1 MWDII
6 LSVISVIGIL
16 FLVLLV
22 LLLFLTILV
31 LFYPITYGIQGI
43 KSSEETWLRVK
54 INWLFGLFRVR
65 YYYPEPGNIVVK
77 ILWKNIFVPGE
88 KNRKGSKTENKPE
101 NKSEEIVTKET
112 QETESV
118 QKSIG
123 EESKRTDE
131 TSEEKDEKAAEKAQS
146 GISGKIHKIKY
157 TIQKIYDKIKEIWEN
172 LSYYSELLREEDT
185 LGLWKHV
192 KLRLGKIWKSI
203 RPRHIRADILFGTGA
218 PDTTGYLLGVYG
230 MLSPSLGPKVNVTPD
245 FTQAILQGE
254 AEVSGH
260 VTTFG
265 LAVNGL
271 KLLLDKRLHLFL
283 KKLKRNDKTS
293 KQTKSNV

>member
-1 MWDII
+1 M
-6 LSVISVIGIL
+6 
-16 FLVLLV
+16 
-22 LLLFLTILV
+22 
-31 LFYPITYGIQGI
+31 
-43 KSSEETWLRVK
+43 
-54 INWLFGLFRVR
+54 
-65 YYYPEPGNIVVK
+65 
-77 ILWKNIFVPGE
+77 
-88 KNRKGSKTENKPE
+88 
-101 NKSEEIVTKET
+101 
-112 QETESV
+112 
-118 QKSIG
+118 
-123 EESKRTDE
+123 
-131 TSEEKDEKAAEKAQS
+131 
-146 GISGKIHKIKY
+146 
-157 TIQKIYDKIKEIWEN
+157 
-172 LSYYSELLREEDT
+172 
-185 LGLWKHV
+185 GLWKHV